1 MRTYI
6 LSGAAVVF
14 CSSAAFVGGVF
25 ASPSLRGTARTDC
38 VSSPVEEEVAAE
50 GEPEAAVASGEDEVA
65 AKPEPR
71 EPTDEDQWPYRN
83 WVVEKETKGDR
94 VYSKIRFLW
103 IRPEPRETTTFLGYL
118 SLGDSV
124 RLKGGSPEKAFV
136 KKANSTHCDAWY
148 EIEPRGFVC
157 INEDSASFDPD
168 EQAVA
173 MLRPEKADR
182 LSPWPYDYGESV
194 AGTPIYSII
203 PPKHSQR
210 RNESALGRH
219 LSHVRQAR
227 AVKTEEEKIAIDPML
242 EGVDVQLTGR
252 EPPTL
257 LPLGPRGRTNKTQ
270 VVRGS
275 TVGFVDTFDADG
287 RSWLLSWD
295 RGIIPRDRVK
305 LYPKSQFHG
314 VAINDEV
321 KLPIAFFRDKQPRY
335 RRTADGKGVEVV
347 EGQFWDRQSWVMAT
361 EEQLEIDG
369 KRYLVTKK
377 DGLLAS
383 VDGVSLARRS
393 HYIPPRI
400 QDQAEGRRTWI
411 DVSILGGWLVA
422 YEYNKPVYATMVSPG
437 RGGVPKHGVDP
448 LETASTPVGRFRITG
463 KFVTATMI
471 SNASKD
477 IIHDEVMYTQNFSG
491 PYALHGAY
499 WHDAWGKPKSG
510 GCVNLSPIDAR
521 RLFAWTDPQ
530 LPPSWHAV
538 QLVTGYEGALAEY
551 ENATLV
557 YLHK

>member
-6 LSGAAVVF
+6 ASGVAVLL
-14 CSSAAFVGGVF
+14 CSSAAFVGGVL
-25 ASPSLRGTARTDC
+25 AAPSLRAVAQADC
-38 VSSPVEEEVAAE
+38 VPPATDAELAAE
-50 GEPEAAVASGEDEVA
+50 GEPESVVVSGEEEA
-65 AKPEPR
+65 AAAPKEKVL
-71 EPTDEDQWPYRN
+71 TDEDVWPFRN
-83 WVVEKETKGDR
+83 WVVEKETKDDR
-94 VYSKIRFLW
+94 LYSKVRFLW
-103 IRPEPRETTTFLGYL
+103 IRPEARETTTFLGYL

-124 RLKGGSPEKAFV
+124 RLKGGSKESAFAA
-136 KKANSTHCDAWY
+136 KSNSVYCHTWY
-148 EIEPRGFVC
+148 EVEPRGYVC
-157 INEDSASFDPD
+157 INDDNASFDPD
-168 EQAVA
+168 DQVIA
-173 MLRPEKADR
+173 MLRAEKADR

-194 AGTPIYSII
+194 SGTPIYSII

-210 RNESALGRH
+210 RNESALEKH

-227 AVKTEEEKIAIDPML
+227 MVKTDEEKVAIAPNL
-242 EGVDVQLTGR
+242 AGVDVQLTKR

-257 LPLGPRGRTNKTQ
+257 LPLGPRGRTNKSQ

-275 TVGFVDTFDADG
+275 TLGFVDTFDADG

-295 RGIIPRDRVK
+295 RGIVPRDRVK
-305 LYPKSQFHG
+305 LYEKSKFHG
-314 VAINDEV
+314 VSLDDKV
-321 KLPIAFFRDKQPRY
+321 KLPIAFFREEQPRY
-335 RRTADGKGVEVV
+335 QRNADGKIVPV
-347 EGQFWDRQSWVMAT
+347 EGKIWKRQSWVMVT
-361 EEQLEIDG
+361 EEQLEQDG
-369 KRYLVTKK
+369 KRYIVTKE

-383 VDGVSLARRS
+383 VNDVSLARRS

-400 QDQAEGRRTWI
+400 EAQQEGRRTWI

-422 YEYNKPVYATMVSPG
+422 YELNKPVYVTMISPG

-463 KFVTATMI
+463 KFVTATMV

-499 WHDAWGKPKSG
+499 WHDQWGKPKSG
-510 GCVNLSPIDAR
+510 GCVNLAPTDAR

-538 QLVTGYEGALAEY
+538 QLVTGYEGALVES